1 MKLLSIIFFISAFI
15 SVILSVLAFMG
26 KISHKGKDTGI
37 VLVVAGAVFGLCELA
52 CIWNSTKGLILII
65 AGMLLVNVVFT
76 ISKDEGENEN

>member
-37 VLVVAGAVFGLCELA
+37 VLAVAGAVFGLCELV
-52 CIWNSTKGLILII
+52 CIWNSPKGLFLII
-65 AGMLLVNVVFT
+65 AGVIIVSLIFT
-76 ISKDEGENEN
+76 VSKNEQ